1 MTLFDSY
8 SWLCRRTDQKLLKYV
23 CCSSFKWKQLLIL
36 SYLLKRTLV
45 LLKVLPLS
53 CIFAYTNLI
62 THEFLYSSSSL
73 LNESL
78 LHDKLWGPSQRVV
91 TLLYGS
97 FNHKKNK
104 KKNKCCQGE
113 NDSEQLW
120 VLIFFTHILGSSV
133 SGHFL
138 HQFFCVEFPNLL
150 IFFESRYLSVVFSF
164 IFLSTHMEENLIIKI
179 WNGWIVCVCTLWSED
194 TCVSGDQLHTTIQSF
209 VCFPTPYIPA
219 WSLQCISIVCLAICL
234 ETICIVALSVVVHR
248 STHISPSV

>member
-91 TLLYGS
+91 TLPFFQLGHLTRPWGNWFCNLY
-97 FNHKKNK
+97 FHCWNHRNASLEALPLFFERSRKKNK
-104 KKNKCCQGE
+104 VKKRRRPPLLPSGCHMPVRGSIITDLNPSPGRTRGTRG
-113 NDSEQLW
+113 SPP
-120 VLIFFTHILGSSV
+120 TH
-133 SGHFL
+133 H
-138 HQFFCVEFPNLL
+138 
-150 IFFESRYLSVVFSF
+150 
-164 IFLSTHMEENLIIKI
+164 STAQIQSNAIKGTHCFYHYQKKKTNTQKHSQVAVQKI
-179 WNGWIVCVCTLWSED
+179 WSTGRTVVRIEYGL
-194 TCVSGDQLHTTIQSF
+194 
-209 VCFPTPYIPA
+209 
-219 WSLQCISIVCLAICL
+219 
-234 ETICIVALSVVVHR
+234 VVVLLAQLLVVVVVLHK
-248 STHISPSV
+248 SS